1 MSQAVFTNLVGA
13 IADLS
18 GITYTPSYP
27 SSQSEFRKALG
38 LSLGVTLSLSLER
51 LEGFSLG
58 LAARHSYILFQIQ
71 NLYVFVLSPATLGWC
86 YHRSVGLSFVLGV
99 GIITPFPGDGG

>member
-18 GITYTPSYP
+18 GSNYTPSYP

-58 LAARHSYILFQIQ
+58 LAARHSHILFQIQ
-71 NLYVFVLSPATLGWC
+71 NLYVFFVSPATLGWC
-86 YHRSVGLSFVLGV
+86 YHRSVGLSFVFGV
-99 GIITPFPGDGG
+99 GIITPFPSDGG